1 MKKGIELSMNF
12 LVTVIIAITIFMF
25 GIKFIYDLTS
35 QATELEGLTTEQLDR
50 RIGELLCESTDRVC
64 IGIDKRLIPR
74 GELGV
79 FGIKIVNIRSGENFE
94 ISVTVTGYTNNNEPI
109 STDPDVINKIDL
121 KYRETIFIGR
131 NEEETIGLGVG
142 VMKDAKAGT
151 YILDV
156 KVFPYDDILNKIYVE
171 VP

>member
-1 MKKGIELSMNF
+1 MKKGIELSLSF

-35 QATELEGLTTEQLDR
+35 QATELEGLTTEELDK
-50 RIGELLCESTDRVC
+50 RIGELLCESTQRVC
-64 IGIDKRLIPR
+64 IGLNKKEIRR
-74 GELGV
+74 GKLDV
-79 FGIKIVNIRSGENFE
+79 FGIKIINIDSEKNFE
-94 ISVTVTGYTNNNEPI
+94 ISTNVVGYTLNNNPI
-109 STDPDVINKIDL
+109 STDPDVLNKIDL
-121 KYRETIFIGR
+121 KYRTTVFLGR
-131 NEEETIGLGVG
+131 NAEETIGLGVE

-156 KVFPYDDILNKIYVE
+156 IITPYDDVLNKIYIE

>member
-1 MKKGIELSMNF
+1 MKKGIELSLNF

-35 QATELEGLTTEQLDR
+35 QATELEGLTTEDLDK
-50 RIGELLCESTDRVC
+50 RIGELLCESTQRVC
-64 IGIDKRLIPR
+64 IGLNKKEIRR
-74 GELGV
+74 GKLDV
-79 FGIKIVNIRSGENFE
+79 FGIKIINIDSEKNFE
-94 ISVTVTGYTNNNEPI
+94 ISANVVGYTLNNNPI
-109 STDPDVINKIDL
+109 STDPDVLNKIDL
-121 KYRETIFIGR
+121 KYRTTVFLGR
-131 NEEETIGLGVG
+131 NAEETIGLGVE

-156 KVFPYDDILNKIYVE
+156 IITPYDDVLNKIYVE